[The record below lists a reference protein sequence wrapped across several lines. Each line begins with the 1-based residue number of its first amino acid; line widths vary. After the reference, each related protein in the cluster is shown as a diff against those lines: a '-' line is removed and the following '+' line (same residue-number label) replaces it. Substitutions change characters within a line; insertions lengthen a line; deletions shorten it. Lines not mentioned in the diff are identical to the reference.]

1 MESFKEKDILT
12 VIATLRNVEECF
24 GEDNASGSRHDEQC
38 ITIMAD
44 VNK

>member
-12 VIATLRNVEECF
+12 VIATLRNVVGYF